1 MASCTQIEK
10 LLQAYIDGETG
21 SAERV
26 MVDQHVRDCRACHAL
41 LGKHQ
46 RVAALAFEA
55 MAPYKLG
62 RSLRGPVMEN
72 LPEMDRRTVDL
83 AGVNWRAKHPVFW
96 SSQLARLMPVAV
108 MIILAL
114 AVVVLQEKWPHPTST
129 AAVVGVVSHA
139 SGSALQYDEDA
150 QARGPARV
158 GAFVSAGCYF
168 ETPAGA
174 TLMASLMGPSYMKM
188 NEGTRLRVESERR
201 VKVEEGE
208 AWFNVGC
215 DGRLFRVATPN
226 GNITV
231 FGTSFAVKVLPEQ
244 TIVTVQSGQVKVENE
259 TSVFRVLKAGQQARS
274 RAGEPVSVPVAYAG
288 NDLAWIDGIHAEA
301 RAEHLFYDSLM
312 PRRAKTAELS
322 AKELYWVD
330 TSQGGRS
337 WVVGAVRLTWDAESA
352 EQQLISGYTVYVYD
366 EKGNPLQKDY
376 IPASV
381 FAQKDTTSY
390 EIRIKEK
397 PLGGV
402 GNLMVE
408 LAPDSPASKLSFR
421 VTASGS

>member
-1 MASCTQIEK
+1 
-10 LLQAYIDGETG
+10 
-21 SAERV
+21 
-26 MVDQHVRDCRACHAL
+26 
-41 LGKHQ
+41 
-46 RVAALAFEA
+46 
-55 MAPYKLG
+55 
-62 RSLRGPVMEN
+62 
-72 LPEMDRRTVDL
+72 
-83 AGVNWRAKHPVFW
+83 
-96 SSQLARLMPVAV
+96 
-108 MIILAL
+108 
-114 AVVVLQEKWPHPTST
+114 
-129 AAVVGVVSHA
+129 
-139 SGSALQYDEDA
+139 
-150 QARGPARV
+150 
-158 GAFVSAGCYF
+158 
-168 ETPAGA
+168 
-174 TLMASLMGPSYMKM
+174 MASLMGPSYMKM

-208 AWFNVGC
+208 AWFNVGR

-381 FAQKDTTSY
+381 FAQSDTTSY

-421 VTASGS
+421 VTASGSGEAVKQLKRPHRRGGSRGPRQVYLKSTSSHSFPKSNCSWKSRGLPSEPHNCKSFRSSAGSGLAKHGARESMPRMRLRHC